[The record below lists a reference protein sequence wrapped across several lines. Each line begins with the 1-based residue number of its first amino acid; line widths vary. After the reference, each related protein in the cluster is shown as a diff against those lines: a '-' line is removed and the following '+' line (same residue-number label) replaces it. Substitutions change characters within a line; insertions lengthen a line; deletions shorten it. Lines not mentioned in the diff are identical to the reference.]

1 MLPGLPTQLGQHGPD
16 HRRGLGSEHLLLA
29 EPMPGEEI
37 ERNEQLP
44 AGGIP
49 GQRGDQVQDA
59 LGKSGMMSEMI
70 DVGHRAND
78 DPCSQREQRSARVA
92 EIAIQ
97 CGHRGHRIV
106 VEIELML
113 VDQACEAIDR
123 KGEALHRQQQFSGD
137 GIAFDTAMFLACQ
150 RIVPPLQA

>member
-1 MLPGLPTQLGQHGPD
+1 SSRRRNYATFLLHAPPTSYISTLSLH
-16 HRRGLGSEHLLLA
+16 
-29 EPMPGEEI
+29 
-37 ERNEQLP
+37 
-44 AGGIP
+44 
-49 GQRGDQVQDA
+49 DA
-59 LGKSGMMSEMI
+59 LPI
-70 DVGHRAND
+70 CHRAND